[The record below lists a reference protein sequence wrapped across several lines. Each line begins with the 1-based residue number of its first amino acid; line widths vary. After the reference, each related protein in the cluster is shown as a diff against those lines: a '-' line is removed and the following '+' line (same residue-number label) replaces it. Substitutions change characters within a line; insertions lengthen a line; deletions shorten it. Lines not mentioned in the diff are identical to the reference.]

1 MYNLFGGIFMIYIII
16 IKYAFI
22 ELIHPLERLYSK
34 LRFIIKEK
42 YYFIKYK
49 KLSCI
54 FEDKNKIFC
63 KNDSKYKF
71 VMHFIDFNNYY
82 DLFTDMFGS
91 MTYYYG
97 NRFSYGHGHCLNDVL
112 AFLFDSP
119 ESFYIL
125 DKDLSFYSD
134 KDLKFINYCRKCLL
148 EMGYKDLFDENEEPI
163 REEFLK
169 RNFKRRYKIVLENS
183 YFKNNEE
190 KMEKGIKIAK
200 RLIVCSFILIFLI
213 VMIVIF

>member
-1 MYNLFGGIFMIYIII
+1 
-16 IKYAFI
+16 
-22 ELIHPLERLYSK
+22 
-34 LRFIIKEK
+34 
-42 YYFIKYK
+42 
-49 KLSCI
+49 
-54 FEDKNKIFC
+54 
-63 KNDSKYKF
+63 
-71 VMHFIDFNNYY
+71 MHFIDFNNYY

>member
-1 MYNLFGGIFMIYIII
+1 M

-22 ELIHPLERLYSK
+22 ELIYPLERLCSK

-42 YYFIKYK
+42 YYSIKYK
-49 KLSCI
+49 NLNYI
-54 FEDKNKIFC
+54 FEDKNKLFY
-63 KNDSKYKF
+63 KNDNQYKF
-71 VMHFIDFNNYY
+71 AMHFEDFNNYY
-82 DLFTDMFGS
+82 DLFTDVICS

-200 RLIVCSFILIFLI
+200 RLIVCSFILIILI